1 VRLAE
6 LILRL
11 PRRRHRFTS
20 QDSGDVLIGLARE
33 AKGDGLD
40 GAERGATLALT
51 AVFVLSAI
59 ALNVFST
66 SHRTVE
72 PVLLVALLAAFAVAS
87 RVEFEIGSGTAIPTQ
102 VAFVP
107 MLMLAP
113 AGLIPLLVLA
123 GLLLGSTV
131 EVLRGDR
138 HFERVLVLAVSSSY
152 SLGPALVLELTGE
165 PALSWQSSWVYA
177 LAFVSASVVDLA
189 SHILHQ
195 LLAVGVRPS
204 LQLRLMGEVV
214 LVDAALAPVGILVG
228 ATAQKSTV
236 ALLAA
241 MPFLGLLEW
250 FARERRRRVDQALQ
264 LSQAYRGT
272 ALLLGD
278 VVEADDAYTGSH
290 SREVVGLVLDV
301 ADVMALDEGARQR
314 AEFAALLHD
323 VGKIRVPSAIV
334 NKPGPL
340 DDDEWAVMQRHTI
353 EGEALLTRVGG
364 LLGEVGVIV
373 RSCHERWDGKGYP
386 DGLLA
391 DDIPLVAR
399 IVAACDAYNAMT
411 TDRPYR
417 RALSEEQALGE
428 LRANAGTQFDPQ
440 VVRAL
445 IEVVSRTPA
454 APLLRREA
462 A

>member
-1 VRLAE
+1 M
-6 LILRL
+6 
-11 PRRRHRFTS
+11 P
-20 QDSGDVLIGLARE
+20 
-33 AKGDGLD
+33 
-40 GAERGATLALT
+40 
-51 AVFVLSAI
+51 
-59 ALNVFST
+59 
-66 SHRTVE
+66 
-72 PVLLVALLAAFAVAS
+72 
-87 RVEFEIGSGTAIPTQ
+87 
-102 VAFVP
+102 
-107 MLMLAP
+107 MLAP

-334 NKPGPL
+334 N
-340 DDDEWAVMQRHTI
+340 
-353 EGEALLTRVGG
+353 
-364 LLGEVGVIV
+364 
-373 RSCHERWDGKGYP
+373 
-386 DGLLA
+386 
-391 DDIPLVAR
+391 
-399 IVAACDAYNAMT
+399 
-411 TDRPYR
+411 
-417 RALSEEQALGE
+417 
-428 LRANAGTQFDPQ
+428 
-440 VVRAL
+440 
-445 IEVVSRTPA
+445 
-454 APLLRREA
+454 
-462 A
+462 